1 MKKEGEESFT
11 LALSSLENLLNET
24 TRCQKKYAK
33 ANISAHV
40 ADILQ
45 DPNIFNISKEEFNE
59 RVEIEDCST
68 PYSFIGNNRKPFYI
82 LSWLCPKAQPL
93 REGKAGGTSGFF
105 FYETYDGYKFK
116 SVDGLLAQT
125 GELESKKVQSKQSP
139 TRAIETYTGSSLIDS
154 APNPENNFQ
163 ILSYMMDSATNLQ
176 KNLRVG
182 LYSNLTYF
190 YNPLDW
196 TTKAIPHSLR
206 EEVEK
211 DGVSV
216 AGRDVPIP
224 AGDVSK
230 NASRVLVRI
239 GDTGMLTPS
248 LEPNQD
254 DNVEGSGR
262 SDADMA
268 KAFSRYTLLFQ
279 QSLNINV
286 PCNIN
291 LRAGDII
298 RVEIPVSGPLQSK
311 NKELDQELSGFY
323 LIRSLRHHFQL
334 SEGKNITALN
344 LVRDSYGLT

>member
-1 MKKEGEESFT
+1 
-11 LALSSLENLLNET
+11 
-24 TRCQKKYAK
+24 
-33 ANISAHV
+33 
-40 ADILQ
+40 
-45 DPNIFNISKEEFNE
+45 
-59 RVEIEDCST
+59 
-68 PYSFIGNNRKPFYI
+68 
-82 LSWLCPKAQPL
+82 
-93 REGKAGGTSGFF
+93 
-105 FYETYDGYKFK
+105 
-116 SVDGLLAQT
+116 
-125 GELESKKVQSKQSP
+125 
-139 TRAIETYTGSSLIDS
+139 
-154 APNPENNFQ
+154 
-163 ILSYMMDSATNLQ
+163 MDSATILQ

-182 LYSNLTYF
+182 LYCILRYL

-196 TTKAIPHSLR
+196 TTMAIPHSLR
-206 EEVEK
+206 EEVDKE
-211 DGVSV
+211 GVKV
-216 AGRDVPIP
+216 AGNSVPIP

-239 GDTGMLTPS
+239 GDTGMVTPS

-298 RVEIPVSGPLQSK
+298 RGEIPVSGPLQSQ